1 MSSQPSVISN
11 PNPAPTQSSI
21 PSLTPRESHWWAWA
35 IRGIVAIVFGLF
47 ALMWPGLTLASLVTV
62 FGAYIVVDGIFA
74 IIEAFKRRATDPR
87 WWALLLEGLIS
98 ILAGAGA
105 VLLPGAAAIAF
116 TTLLGVW
123 AVFTGVLEII
133 QAIRYRNEIKG
144 EGWLIAGGVLSVLF
158 GITLLLWPVSGA
170 ITLVWLM
177 GGYAIAFGI
186 VMIIMAF
193 RSRAHSV
200 TA

>member
-1 MSSQPSVISN
+1 MSSQPSAIPN
-11 PNPAPTQSSI
+11 PNPTPTKPSL

-35 IRGIVAIVFGLF
+35 FRGIIAIVFGVL
-47 ALMWPGLTLASLVTV
+47 ALMWPGLTLTSLATV
-62 FGAYIVVDGIFA
+62 FGAYVFVDGIFA
-74 IIEAFKRRATDPR
+74 IIEAFKRRRTDPR

-105 VLLPGAAAIAF
+105 VLLPGVAAIAF

-123 AVFTGVLEII
+123 AIVTGVLQVI
-133 QAIRYRNEIKG
+133 QAIRYRDEIKG

-158 GITLLLWPVSGA
+158 GATLLVWPLSGA
-170 ITLVWLM
+170 ITLVWLL

-193 RSRAHSV
+193 RSRSV